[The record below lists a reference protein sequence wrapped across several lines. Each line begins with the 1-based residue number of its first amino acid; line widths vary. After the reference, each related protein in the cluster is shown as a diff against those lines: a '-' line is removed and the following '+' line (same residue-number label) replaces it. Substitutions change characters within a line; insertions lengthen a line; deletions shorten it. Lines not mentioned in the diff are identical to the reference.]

1 MWNWYRYQ
9 IFSSSFISMYIHRKK
24 NKKSMSI
31 SALAN
36 KMMTTTCMALFNL
49 CFYILREYGI
59 CGMYHEHTSR
69 FFLFCKLHIFSS
81 NFSHFSIFSFQ
92 YKCVCSVCSFSNGHT
107 FSLSLHI
114 ISPFSIQIRMLH
126 FLYKIQ
132 FTWIF
137 AHKYLSRKT
146 DMAKKNVSY
155 VFKIL
160 LL

>member
-1 MWNWYRYQ
+1 MAFLTRIHCESQ
-9 IFSSSFISMYIHRKK
+9 FVTESSLSLFGDIPCEIDTDIKFSHRHSIQCIHKE

-36 KMMTTTCMALFNL
+36 KMMTTTCTALFNL

-59 CGMYHEHTSR
+59 CGMYH
-69 FFLFCKLHIFSS
+69 KHIFILP
-81 NFSHFSIFSFQ
+81 FLQTSHIHEQSRPFFNIFFISI
-92 YKCVCSVCSFSNGHT
+92 CVCSACSFSNGHT

-132 FTWIF
+132 FT
-137 AHKYLSRKT
+137 
-146 DMAKKNVSY
+146 
-155 VFKIL
+155 
-160 LL
+160 